1 MIMKKECEIVRD
13 LFPNYVE
20 KQISDVTKEFVEKH
34 VKECKP
40 CAYILES
47 LARRK

>member
-1 MIMKKECEIVRD
+1 MKKECEIVRD

-20 KQISDVTKEFVEKH
+20 NQISDVTKEFVEEH

-40 CAYILES
+40 CSYILES
-47 LARRK
+47 LMRRKK